1 MAAMNK
7 VWLMGNLTRD
17 PSLRHTSSGSA
28 VAEFALA
35 VSETRKNRDGEPVES
50 KCFVDVVSWDKQAET
65 CNKYLAKGSGVS
77 VEGRL
82 QFDQW
87 ETDQGEKRSKIKVR
101 ADRVQF
107 LGRNGNG
114 NGNDEG
120 RGQGQGQ
127 RRGDGRGDGDRGYRD

>member
-1 MAAMNK
+1 MATMNR

-35 VSETRKNRDGEPVES
+35 VSETRKNRDGEPTETR
-50 KCFVDVVSWDKQAET
+50 CFVDVVSWEKQAEA
-65 CNKYLAKGSGVS
+65 CGKYLAKGSGVS

-82 QFDQW
+82 QLEQW
-87 ETDQGEKRSKIKVR
+87 TTDKGEKRNKIKVR

-114 NGNDEG
+114 
-120 RGQGQGQ
+120 Q
-127 RRGDGRGDGDRGYRD
+127 DREDDDPHHRE